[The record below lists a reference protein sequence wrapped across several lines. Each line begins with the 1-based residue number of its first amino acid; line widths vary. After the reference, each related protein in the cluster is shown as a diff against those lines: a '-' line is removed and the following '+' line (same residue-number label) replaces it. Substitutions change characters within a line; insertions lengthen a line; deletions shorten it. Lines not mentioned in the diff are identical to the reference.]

1 MRIKIL
7 LMVLIITVC
16 AALSSI
22 SCTPTCPDIG
32 KSAPE
37 FTLKSVDG
45 SDISL
50 SDFHGK
56 KVILNFWATWCEP
69 CKFEIPFFQK
79 IYSEQTGNNIV
90 VVAVD
95 VKETASKVQDF
106 ANSKALTFP
115 ILLDTEAKVVQK
127 YCLPGALPITLFI
140 DAEGTIKARKIGA
153 FRSQAEVE
161 SVLNS
166 L

>member
-50 SDFHGK
+50 SDFRGK
-56 KVILNFWATWCEP
+56 KI
-69 CKFEIPFFQK
+69 I
-79 IYSEQTGNNIV
+79 
-90 VVAVD
+90 
-95 VKETASKVQDF
+95 
-106 ANSKALTFP
+106 
-115 ILLDTEAKVVQK
+115 
-127 YCLPGALPITLFI
+127 
-140 DAEGTIKARKIGA
+140 
-153 FRSQAEVE
+153 
-161 SVLNS
+161 SVN
-166 L
+166 

>member
-1 MRIKIL
+1 MRTKIL
-7 LMVLIITVC
+7 LTVLIIIVC
-16 AALSSI
+16 AALLST
-22 SCTPTCPDIG
+22 SCTPSCPDIG

-45 SDISL
+45 SAISL
-50 SDFHGK
+50 SDFRGK
-56 KVILNFWATWCEP
+56 KIILNFWATWCEP
-69 CKFEIPFFQK
+69 CKFEIPFFQE
-79 IYSEQTGNNIV
+79 IYSEQTGNNV
-90 VVAVD
+90 VVIAVD
-95 VKETASKVQDF
+95 VKENAATVQDY
-106 ANSKALTFP
+106 ANSKSLTFP
-115 ILLDTEAKVVQK
+115 ILLDTDAKVVQK

-161 SVLNS
+161 SILDS